1 MFKLNPE
8 ALAEYQKVR
17 NTKNPSIICHAP
29 FSNINFEQGG
39 NATACCYNRKH
50 VLGKFP
56 EQTIKQMW
64 FGEKAEELRNYIKA
78 QDFNHGCELCAQQIN
93 SYNFENSR
101 LKGFDEFAEEETFQY
116 KIKQKLGFKKATY
129 PKCFEFEID
138 NICNLECVMC
148 DGKFSSLIRQNREN
162 LPPIVSP
169 YNDAFVEDVASYI
182 PYLQEAKFLGGEPF
196 LTPLYYKIWDKI
208 IELNPNLNISIT
220 TNATVLT
227 KKVKSTIESLNTHII
242 LSIDSINK
250 STYEQIRLN
259 ANFEK
264 VWKNIQY
271 FLSYG
276 AKRNRPLTLAVCP
289 TTLNYLEIPEI
300 VDFCNKNNAK
310 IFFNTV
316 NRPYRLSLKA
326 LSLKELQQAK
336 QSYSVYLNHPKST
349 FIFNNKLAIEDLFN
363 YVSDLVEKAEHRKEV
378 ERNEKKF
385 LNKFSEEVNNQKVSP
400 ILKRLFLIY
409 FDIQD
414 LRYANLSN
422 SEFQEFTKRLKQI
435 LNEFINQNGFE
446 TTLNLFEEILII
458 GFKLDKSLTKAENE
472 IKESLFSLKSF
483 VKSKNEHS
491 SPIIWRIFNLKT
503 LEILYGIEHTS
514 KDQIVGLLEKEFF
527 Q

>member
-1 MFKLNPE
+1 MFTLNPE

-17 NTKNPSIICHAP
+17 KTNNPNIICHAP

-64 FGEKAEELRNYIKA
+64 FGEKAEELRQYIKD
-78 QDFNHGCELCAQQIN
+78 QDFNQGCELCAQQIN

-116 KIKQKLGFKKATY
+116 KVKKKLGFKRATF

-169 YNDAFVEDVASYI
+169 YNDVFVEDVASYI
-182 PYLQEAKFLGGEPF
+182 PYLREAKFLGGEPF

-227 KKVKSTIESLNTHII
+227 KKVKTTIESLNAHII

-264 VWKNIQY
+264 VWENIQY
-271 FLSYG
+271 FLGYG
-276 AKRNRPLTLAVCP
+276 AKTNRPLTLAVCP
-289 TTLNYLEIPEI
+289 MTLNYLEIPEI

-316 NRPYRLSLKA
+316 DRPYRLSLMA
-326 LSLKELQQAK
+326 LSFEDLEKAKKLYQDYLEKPVTQFVFNNKQIMLDLLNFINSLAEVAKRNLELLAKFEDLNKPLLKDKNLQEFFVIYLKIQ
-336 QSYSVYLNHPKST
+336 YSVYFHSQSDEYDKLTSNAKKEVLSMVEAHGFSAVFKFLQEVVINT
-349 FIFNNKLAIEDLFN
+349 FKIDSNFKKDKTEITESLQK
-363 YVSDLVEKAEHRKEV
+363 LVE
-378 ERNEKKF
+378 F
-385 LNKFSEEVNNQKVSP
+385 ISQNQEYQFG
-400 ILKRLFLIY
+400 IFWR
-409 FDIQD
+409 
-414 LRYANLSN
+414 
-422 SEFQEFTKRLKQI
+422 I
-435 LNEFINQNGFE
+435 LNVRVVE
-446 TTLNLFEEILII
+446 LIKGI
-458 GFKLDKSLTKAENE
+458 EYTPTDQIDQFLTKE
-472 IKESLFSLKSF
+472 
-483 VKSKNEHS
+483 
-491 SPIIWRIFNLKT
+491 FN
-503 LEILYGIEHTS
+503 
-514 KDQIVGLLEKEFF
+514 Q
-527 Q
+527 

>member
-1 MFKLNPE
+1 MFELKPE

-17 NTKNPSIICHAP
+17 NTKNPNIICHAP

-78 QDFNHGCELCAQQIN
+78 QDFNHGCELCANQIN
-93 SYNFENSR
+93 SLNFENSR
-101 LKGFDEFAEEETFQY
+101 LKGFDEYGEEVTL
-116 KIKQKLGFKKATY
+116 KLKLKQKLGFKSATY

-162 LPPIVSP
+162 LPPIISP
-169 YNDAFVEDVASYI
+169 YNDEFVNEVALYI
-182 PYLQEAKFLGGEPF
+182 PYLKEAKFLGGEPF

-208 IELNPNLNISIT
+208 IALNPSLNISIT

-227 KKVKSTIESLNTHII
+227 KKVKTTIESLNAHII

-264 VWKNIQY
+264 VWENIQY
-271 FLSYG
+271 FLGYG
-276 AKRNRPLTLAVCP
+276 SKTNRPLTLAVCP
-289 TTLNYLEIPEI
+289 ITLNYLEIPEI

-316 NRPYRLSLKA
+316 DRPYRLSLMA
-326 LSLKELQQAK
+326 LSFDDLEKAKKQYQDYLENPTTPFVFNNKQMMQDLLHFINSLAEVARRNLELLGKFEALNAPFLEEKDLKEFFEVYLQIQ
-336 QSYSVYLNHPKST
+336 YSVYFHSQSDEYEKLTEDAMIQVKRMVEIHSFQTVFNFLQEVVINTFNIDSNFKKDKNQITESLQKLFVFISQNPEYQFGIFWRVLNVR
-349 FIFNNKLAIEDLFN
+349 I
-363 YVSDLVEKAEHRKEV
+363 VE
-378 ERNEKKF
+378 
-385 LNKFSEEVNNQKVSP
+385 
-400 ILKRLFLIY
+400 LIQG
-409 FDIQD
+409 I
-414 LRYANLSN
+414 
-422 SEFQEFTKRLKQI
+422 EFTP
-435 LNEFINQNGFE
+435 
-446 TTLNLFEEILII
+446 T
-458 GFKLDKSLTKAENE
+458 
-472 IKESLFSLKSF
+472 
-483 VKSKNEHS
+483 
-491 SPIIWRIFNLKT
+491 
-503 LEILYGIEHTS
+503 
-514 KDQIVGLLEKEFF
+514 DQIEQFLAKEFN